1 MSKVYMM
8 VTITNRNKRK
18 DFRTFF
24 KEHGLPVFL
33 ETTGEG
39 RHRVK
44 YWIIRPGRAEKLL
57 FLAIVTGET
66 WKKTAQGTDHEDDDR
81 CTRDGGIIH
90 CSA

>member
-24 KEHGLPVFL
+24 KEHGLPVVISCN
-33 ETTGEG
+33 
-39 RHRVK
+39 RYRRDV
-44 YWIIRPGRAEKLL
+44 EK
-57 FLAIVTGET
+57 A
-66 WKKTAQGTDHEDDDR
+66 APGTDHEDADR

>member
-33 ETTGEG
+33 EN
-39 RHRVK
+39 
-44 YWIIRPGRAEKLL
+44 
-57 FLAIVTGET
+57 
-66 WKKTAQGTDHEDDDR
+66 DR
-81 CTRDGGIIH
+81 ERDGTE
-90 CSA
+90 